1 MPNPTEK
8 VVEAAEKIAVSVKTI
23 YDGSKAVEAVF
34 DNWNDKLTGQAK
46 VANELRINFQQSFG
60 IFEADRG
67 RDIVKRVSDIG
78 AALTEQG
85 ISTSKLAEAYKL
97 VGTNINSFVLG
108 RTVEATD
115 SFAKLVAINQKFGV
129 DAGDTIKVINRLST
143 GFGMNTENIE
153 KFSSKL
159 LQFSRETGQE
169 FKKVF
174 QEFNQSAE
182 SFFTILSPEK
192 AATQFMSFQQM
203 ARGFGTSI
211 DKLMDTAA
219 KFDSIEEGVQ
229 FGTKLNNILSTVG
242 GSFDSVLATTM
253 NYDDRIKYLIQSIGS
268 SRNQIDQMSEVSQRA
283 FIREL
288 QMASGL
294 DKQTI
299 QAVLRNENLVNSMDK
314 LTQPE
319 RFEKTAQAPVDK
331 MADNFTTFQDR
342 ANLFMNEYLKV
353 GSRLEAVA
361 DQTSIN
367 ARNLQLK
374 ILRTATAPLSDS
386 KTVGE
391 FIDKLTLSFS
401 KVFTSGLLKNIKN
414 EMDIQSAA
422 LKGTSLRGLSAP
434 QPSSLSYTPVSV
446 KESPTGGGKTSIIT
460 SEDFNVRMAES
471 VKQGVLE
478 ANKTKT
484 TTQVV
489 VTLEGTP
496 ELLAAIKVKNQETK
510 TATGN
515 AVLATGRSHGK

>member
-1 MPNPTEK
+1 MTTAVEK
-8 VVEAAEKIAVSVKTI
+8 AANIAIDLKAI
-23 YDGSKAVEAVF
+23 YDSSEAINAVF
-34 DNWNDKLTGQAK
+34 SQIGTKLGDQAD
-46 VANELRINFQQSFG
+46 VANKLRVGFQQSFG
-60 IFEADRG
+60 IFEAERG

-85 ISTSKLAEAYKL
+85 ISTTKLAEAYKL
-97 VGTNINSFVLG
+97 VGTSINSFVLG

-129 DAGDTIKVINRLST
+129 DTGDTIKVINRLST

-153 KFSSKL
+153 KFSNKL

-174 QEFNQSAE
+174 QEFNQNAE

-268 SRNQIDQMSEVSQRA
+268 SRGQIDQMSEVSQRA
-283 FIREL
+283 FLREL

-299 QAVLRNENLVNSMDK
+299 QAVLRNENLINSMDK

-319 RFEKTAQAPVDK
+319 RFEKTAQAPVEK

-374 ILRTATAPLSDS
+374 ILRAATAPLADS

-391 FIDKLTLSFS
+391 FLGK
-401 KVFTSGLLKNIKN
+401 IK
-414 EMDIQSAA
+414 
-422 LKGTSLRGLSAP
+422 TSLSQVTVNKLYEGVKKEIETQAAGLKKSIMEGMATP
-434 QPSSLSYTPVSV
+434 KLSSLTYTPVSV
-446 KESPTGGGKTSIIT
+446 KESPTAGGKTAVVA

-496 ELLAAIKVKNQETK
+496 ELLAAIKVKNQQTK
-510 TATGN
+510 SIPGST
-515 AVLATGRSHGK
+515 VLATGRKE